1 MIPED
6 AVVGMTNPKHA
17 KISDNYIKW
26 SLDAIPSANK
36 VDISFELAGLEE
48 GDFDENDIYTE
59 NINPA
64 FVIGAD
70 KWEGD

>member
-1 MIPED
+1 MIPK
-6 AVVGMTNPKHA
+6 PA
-17 KISDNYIKW
+17 KIANNYIKW
-26 SLDAIPSANK
+26 TLDTIHPANK
-36 VDISFELAGLEE
+36 IDVNFELAGLEK
-48 GDFDENDIYTE
+48 GDFDENDLYIE

>member
-6 AVVGMTNPKHA
+6 AVVGMVEPKPV
-17 KISDNYIKW
+17 KISDKYIKW
-26 SLDAIPSANK
+26 NLGDIPSADK

-59 NINPA
+59 DINPS